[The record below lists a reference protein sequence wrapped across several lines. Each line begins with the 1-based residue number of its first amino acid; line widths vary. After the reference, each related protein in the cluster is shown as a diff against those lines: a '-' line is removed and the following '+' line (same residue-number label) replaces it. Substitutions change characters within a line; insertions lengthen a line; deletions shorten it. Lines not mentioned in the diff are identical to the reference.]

1 LDKLDEGKTKGK
13 RDVRSNYGF
22 LEDEL
27 TEANKIARSPKIKA
41 NYDVKSSGSEIE
53 VPLRNGS
60 PAFSIHA
67 SKVYILYP
75 SLFQDPNIFGRFT
88 IPQNINLDPVPD
100 KKPEFSDYIPPEA
113 TKPLANPPPPKAIN
127 SNPYS
132 PYQSNRNRRARHVE
146 GPPSDTANAKD
157 EADKKRNVESHLTGT
172 IVVLNQDVNEINR
185 KDAY

>member
-1 LDKLDEGKTKGK
+1 MDKLDEGITKGK

-27 TEANKIARSPKIKA
+27 TEANNIARSPRIKA

-53 VPLRNGS
+53 VPLKNGS

-100 KKPEFSDYIPPEA
+100 KKPESSDYIPPVV
-113 TKPLANPPPPKAIN
+113 TKPLASPPPARVVN

-132 PYQSNRNRRARHVE
+132 PYQPNRNRRARQA
-146 GPPSDTANAKD
+146 SDTGSAND
-157 EADKKRNVESHLTGT
+157 EPNKKRNVESHLTGT